1 MKLFA
6 VKKPTDKALF
16 EPTTYPALDA
26 IYFSYETYRL
36 KLDNP
41 KMTNRQIYESFEKR
55 NQKVI
60 ESKSLKIRSGDG
72 NDGYD
77 GIGIYKKRYANILLD
92 NVCKG
97 IFPGKLDPYTK
108 SQKKK

>member
-1 MKLFA
+1 MGFGRVMSRSFL
-6 VKKPTDKALF
+6 VRPTPRNDCAKTQNAD
-16 EPTTYPALDA
+16 PSGPAFVSFTLRA
-26 IYFSYETYRL
+26 
-36 KLDNP
+36 
-41 KMTNRQIYESFEKR
+41 QISA
-55 NQKVI
+55 
-60 ESKSLKIRSGDG
+60 SPPRSGDG

-77 GIGIYKKRYANILLD
+77 GVGIYKKRYANILLD